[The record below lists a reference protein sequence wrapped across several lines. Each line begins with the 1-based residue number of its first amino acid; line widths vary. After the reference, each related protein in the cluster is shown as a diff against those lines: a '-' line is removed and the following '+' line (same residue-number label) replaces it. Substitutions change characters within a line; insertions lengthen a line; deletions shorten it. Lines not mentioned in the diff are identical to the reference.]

1 MTEPK
6 YQIGDK
12 IKNRNGHSGN
22 IFRIYFNE
30 VSKEWV
36 YFISDKKGLIQ
47 AAIKESNIV

>member
-12 IKNRNGHSGN
+12 IKNRHGHTGE

-30 VSKEWV
+30 ASKEWV
-36 YFISDKKGLIQ
+36 YLISDKKGLVQ
-47 AAIKESNIV
+47 AAIKEHIPK